1 MLFVKSLT
9 EFQLTVMLQSMKLL
23 LTSLLLLSP
32 LLTHA
37 APTFGNLPVTQLHEV
52 IDGDTIKVTIGSV
65 HPLLGDRIK
74 IRVKDIDTPEISDW
88 KYGYKCQ
95 QELELGLEAKR
106 VAEEFL
112 EDAESVELR
121 NVSRGKYFRIAADV
135 YVGDRN
141 LSDVLLEQGLAHVY
155 LGGRGKKQSWCE

>member
-112 EDAESVELR
+112 EGAESVELR

>member
-1 MLFVKSLT
+1 MHYANKIILLIP
-9 EFQLTVMLQSMKLL
+9 LL
-23 LTSLLLLSP
+23 LPSTLSI
-32 LLTHA
+32 A
-37 APTFGNLPVTQLHEV
+37 SPTFGTLPVTQIHNV
-52 IDGDTIKVTIGSV
+52 IDGDTIKVTIDSV

-112 EDAESVELR
+112 EGAEGIELR

-135 YVGDRN
+135 YVDDQN
-141 LSDVLLEQGLAHVY
+141 LSDVLLDQGLAHVY
-155 LGGRGKKQSWCE
+155 IGGKGKKKSWCMK

>member
-1 MLFVKSLT
+1 MHYANKLIL
-9 EFQLTVMLQSMKLL
+9 LIPLL
-23 LTSLLLLSP
+23 LPSALS
-32 LLTHA
+32 TA
-37 APTFGNLPVTQLHEV
+37 STTFGNLPVTQLHNV
-52 IDGDTIKVTIGSV
+52 IDGDTIRVTIGSV

-74 IRVKDIDTPEISDW
+74 VRVKDIDTPEIRDW

-112 EDAESVELR
+112 EDAEDIELR

-135 YVGDRN
+135 YVDEKN
-141 LSDVLLEQGLAHVY
+141 LSDVLLDQGLAHVY
-155 LGGRGKKQSWCE
+155 IGGKGKKKSWCNE

>member
-1 MLFVKSLT
+1 MHYANKIILLIP
-9 EFQLTVMLQSMKLL
+9 LL
-23 LTSLLLLSP
+23 LPSALSI
-32 LLTHA
+32 A
-37 APTFGNLPVTQLHEV
+37 ASTFGNLPVTQLHNV
-52 IDGDTIKVTIGSV
+52 IDGDTIKVTIDSV

-112 EDAESVELR
+112 GGAESIELR

-135 YVGDRN
+135 YVDDQN
-141 LSDVLLEQGLAHVY
+141 LSDVLLDQGLAHVY
-155 LGGRGKKQSWCE
+155 IGGKGKKKSWCMK

>member
-1 MLFVKSLT
+1 
-9 EFQLTVMLQSMKLL
+9 MKQL

-37 APTFGNLPVTQLHEV
+37 ASTFGSLPVTQLHEV
-52 IDGDTIKVTIGSV
+52 IDGDTIRVTIGSV

-112 EDAESVELR
+112 GGAESIELR

-135 YVGDRN
+135 YVDDQN
-141 LSDVLLEQGLAHVY
+141 LSDVLLDQGLAHVY
-155 LGGRGKKQSWCE
+155 IGGKGKKKSWCMK

>member
-1 MLFVKSLT
+1 MR
-9 EFQLTVMLQSMKLL
+9 QLLA
-23 LTSLLLLSP
+23 SLLLLSP

-37 APTFGNLPVTQLHEV
+37 APTFGNLPVTQLHEI

-74 IRVKDIDTPEISDW
+74 IRVKDTDAPEISDW

-112 EDAESVELR
+112 GGAESIELR

-155 LGGRGKKQSWCE
+155 LGGRGKKQSWCVK

>member
-1 MLFVKSLT
+1 MRYLLTLF
-9 EFQLTVMLQSMKLL
+9 LL
-23 LTSLLLLSP
+23 LFP
-32 LLTHA
+32 LLPQA
-37 APTFGNLPVTQLHEV
+37 ATKFGNLPVTQLHEV

-65 HPLLGDRIK
+65 HPLLGDHIK

-112 EDAESVELR
+112 EGAESIELR

-141 LSDVLLEQGLAHVY
+141 LSDVLLDQGLAHVY
-155 LGGRGKKQSWCE
+155 VGGRGKKQSWCN

>member
-1 MLFVKSLT
+1 MHYANKIILLIP
-9 EFQLTVMLQSMKLL
+9 LL
-23 LTSLLLLSP
+23 LPSTLSI
-32 LLTHA
+32 A
-37 APTFGNLPVTQLHEV
+37 SPTFGTLPVTQIHNV
-52 IDGDTIKVTIGSV
+52 IDGDTIKVTIDSV

-112 EDAESVELR
+112 EGAESIELR

-141 LSDVLLEQGLAHVY
+141 LSDVLLDQGLAHVY
-155 LGGRGKKQSWCE
+155 VGGRGKKQSWCN

>member
-1 MLFVKSLT
+1 MHYANKIILLIP
-9 EFQLTVMLQSMKLL
+9 LL
-23 LTSLLLLSP
+23 LPSTLSI
-32 LLTHA
+32 A
-37 APTFGNLPVTQLHEV
+37 SPTFGTLPVTQIHNV
-52 IDGDTIKVTIGSV
+52 IDGDTIKVTIDSV

-112 EDAESVELR
+112 EGAEVLSCGMSAE
-121 NVSRGKYFRIAADV
+121 VST
-135 YVGDRN
+135 
-141 LSDVLLEQGLAHVY
+141 
-155 LGGRGKKQSWCE
+155 LG

>member
-1 MLFVKSLT
+1 MIIPMSI
-9 EFQLTVMLQSMKLL
+9 L
-23 LTSLLLLSP
+23 LTALLLLSP
-32 LLTHA
+32 ISSIA
-37 APTFGNLPVTQLHEV
+37 APTFGNLPVTQLHNV
-52 IDGDTIKVTIGSV
+52 IDGDTIKVTIDSV

-112 EDAESVELR
+112 EGAENIELR

-135 YVGDRN
+135 YVDNKN
-141 LSDVLLEQGLAHVY
+141 LSDVLLDQGLAHVY
-155 LGGRGKKQSWCE
+155 VGGRGKKQSWCD

>member
-1 MLFVKSLT
+1 MHYANKIILLIP
-9 EFQLTVMLQSMKLL
+9 LL
-23 LTSLLLLSP
+23 LPSTLSI
-32 LLTHA
+32 A
-37 APTFGNLPVTQLHEV
+37 SPTFGTLPVTQIHNV
-52 IDGDTIKVTIGSV
+52 IDGDTIKVTIDSV

-112 EDAESVELR
+112 EGAEGIELR

-135 YVGDRN
+135 YVDDQN
-141 LSDVLLEQGLAHVY
+141 LSDVLLDRGLAHVY
-155 LGGRGKKQSWCE
+155 IGGKGKKKSWCE

>member
-1 MLFVKSLT
+1 MIIPMSI
-9 EFQLTVMLQSMKLL
+9 L
-23 LTSLLLLSP
+23 LTALLLLSP
-32 LLTHA
+32 ISSIA
-37 APTFGNLPVTQLHEV
+37 APTFGNLPVTQLHNV

-74 IRVKDIDTPEISDW
+74 IRVKDIDTPEISKW

-95 QELELGLEAKR
+95 RELELGLEAKR

-112 EDAESVELR
+112 GGAESIELR

-135 YVGDRN
+135 YVDNKN
-141 LSDVLLEQGLAHVY
+141 LSDVLLDQGLAY
-155 LGGRGKKQSWCE
+155 AYTGGKGKKKGWCD